1 MDEKVH
7 QMVAKNIQS
16 SKIIIQGKGKIGEK
30 ANTIRLISKVN
41 QPLDMIPGEN
51 SDLDIYILDNIAQVI
66 KVERGREGI
75 GVDEESDPGDQ
86 PDGHEMSKK
95 RSVVSFLWRC
105 VSLLGKR
112 WMFLRLGHNILF
124 LSFFP

>member
-1 MDEKVH
+1 LEKPPNYYTATLFL
-7 QMVAKNIQS
+7 Q
-16 SKIIIQGKGKIGEK
+16 
-30 ANTIRLISKVN
+30 RLGKVN

-51 SDLDIYILDNIAQVI
+51 SYLDICILDNIAQVI

-95 RSVVSFLWRC
+95 RGVVHFLWSW
-105 VSLLGKR
+105 VSELGKR
-112 WMFLRLGHNILF
+112 LMFLRLGHNILF
-124 LSFFP
+124 LPFFS